1 MLLQELIK
9 KLTVTDEQ
17 FKKAFANRFKIQPQ
31 LKFITIIS
39 KDLKFLY
46 VSEMGAKYLGLKPI
60 DMIGKS
66 WRDLNTDLPP
76 EDFERLDEKII
87 EVFNTGAAVYDNYT
101 GVSNAEGQH
110 HSFEYLINPIITPSG
125 DIEAVMCNV
134 TDITESNLS
143 ELPLPNQ
150 VTTISE
156 LIESC
161 PMAIFIVDKE
171 GRIRTVNKE
180 CIKDFSSS
188 QSDLIGKQYRF
199 INEYPEIENDESA
212 IAKALIGVETSQ
224 ENLSSSGKNYQIS
237 KQAHFRGKTQE
248 KQQQLLNQYL
258 TENKKLNQL
267 IELCPLGIVLYDN
280 KGNVIAL
287 NKAHRERISN
297 FKKEEFL
304 GKSGRYLLEA
314 LGLDWEHSPCN
325 QAIKGIETLD
335 YYLKNAYGTCFLLN
349 AIPLRN
355 YENTIIGAMTIIHD
369 ITEYEK
375 LKEDMTK
382 LDRLN
387 LVGEMAAGVAHEIRN
402 PMTVIKGYLQF
413 LSKNVSDSM
422 VEQFCLVLCEL
433 ERIEQIITDFLSLA
447 RNKLVENKKQD
458 LNAII
463 KGIIPLIATNAM
475 ERDIELKVNLAEG
488 LPHLLLNEK
497 EIKQLFLNLVR
508 NGIEAMDHHGTLII
522 ESILEGDMVSLSVA
536 DCGCGICKENQE
548 KIFDPFFTTK
558 ESGTGLGL
566 SVCAGIVRRHNG
578 IIEVQSEE
586 GKGTRFIITFNALD
600 AR

>member
-1 MLLQELIK
+1 MLLQLIK
-9 KLTVTDEQ
+9 KLTMTDEQ
-17 FKKAFANRFKIQPQ
+17 FKLQPQ

-66 WRDLNTDLPP
+66 WRDLNTNLPP

-87 EVFNTGAAVYDNYT
+87 EVFDTGAAVYDNYI

-134 TDITESNLS
+134 TDTTESNLS
-143 ELPLPNQ
+143 EISLPNQ

-161 PMAIFIVDKE
+161 PMAIFIVDKQ
-171 GRIRTVNKE
+171 GRILTVNKE
-180 CIKDFSSS
+180 FIKDISSN
-188 QSDLIGKQYRF
+188 QSDLIDKQDRF
-199 INEYPEIENDESA
+199 INEYSGIEHAESA

-224 ENLSSSGKNYQIS
+224 EFLSTLERKYQIS
-237 KQAHFRGKTQE
+237 EQEDFREKIQE

-325 QAIKGIETLD
+325 QALKGIETLD
-335 YYLKNAYGTCFLLN
+335 YYLKNTYGTCYLLN

-447 RNKLVENKKQD
+447 KNKLVENKKQD

-463 KGIIPLIATNAM
+463 KGIIPLIATNAT

-497 EIKQLFLNLVR
+497 EIKQLLLNLVR
-508 NGIEAMDHHGTLII
+508 NGIEAMGQQGTLII
-522 ESILEGDMVSLSVA
+522 ESILEGDTVSLCVA

-566 SVCAGIVRRHNG
+566 SVCAGIVRRHSG

>member
-1 MLLQELIK
+1 MLQQLIK
-9 KLTVTDEQ
+9 KFIMTEQ
-17 FKKAFANRFKIQPQ
+17 FKIHPQ
-31 LKFITIIS
+31 FRILTIIN
-39 KDLKFLY
+39 KDLKYLY
-46 VSEMGAKYLGLKPI
+46 VSEMAAKYLNLKPI
-60 DMIGKS
+60 DMIGRS
-66 WRDLNTDLPP
+66 WRDLESDLPS
-76 EDFERLDEKII
+76 EDFERLDEKIK
-87 EVFNTGAAVYDNYT
+87 EVFNTGAIVFDTYISISKIN
-101 GVSNAEGQH
+101 GQH
-110 HSFEYLINPIITPSG
+110 PSFEYLLAPIFTPNG
-125 DIEAVMCNV
+125 DIEAVICY
-134 TDITESNLS
+134 IAESKLS
-143 ELPLPNQ
+143 EVPTSNQ
-150 VTTISE
+150 ITTISD
-156 LIESC
+156 LVKLC

-171 GRIRTVNKE
+171 GKILTVTKE
-180 CIKDFSSS
+180 CVKDFSSN
-188 QSDLIGKQYRF
+188 QSEVNGKKYQLC
-199 INEYPEIENDESA
+199 EQA
-212 IAKALIGVETSQ
+212 TSD
-224 ENLSSSGKNYQIS
+224 GKS
-237 KQAHFRGKTQE
+237 QE

-297 FKKEEFL
+297 FRKEEFL
-304 GKSGRYLLEA
+304 GKPGRYLLEA
-314 LGLDWEHSPCN
+314 LGFDWENSPCN
-325 QAIKGIETLD
+325 QAIHGVETLD
-335 YYLKNAYGTCFLLN
+335 YYLKNAYGNCYLLN

-422 VEQFCLVLCEL
+422 VEQFYLILCEL

-447 RNKLVENKKQD
+447 RNKLVENKKQE
-458 LNAII
+458 LNSII
-463 KGIIPLIATNAM
+463 KGILPLIATNAM
-475 ERDIELKVNLAEG
+475 EQDIELKVNLAEG

-497 EIKQLFLNLVR
+497 EIKQLLLNLAR
-508 NGIEAMDHHGTLII
+508 NGIEAMDHHGTLCI
-522 ESILEGDMVSLSVA
+522 ESIIEGDMVSLSVA

-578 IIEVQSEE
+578 TIEVESEE

>member
-9 KLTVTDEQ
+9 RLTLTDEQ
-17 FKKAFANRFKIQPQ
+17 FKKIIINKFNFQPQ
-31 LKFITIIS
+31 LNLKFIIS
-39 KDLKFLY
+39 KDLKYLY
-46 VSEMGAKYLGLKPI
+46 VSEMGARYLGLKPA
-60 DMIGKS
+60 DMIGKN
-66 WRDLNTDLPP
+66 WRKLTIDLPSD
-76 EDFERLDEKII
+76 DFERLDEKI
-87 EVFNTGAAVYDNYT
+87 EEAFNTGTVIYDNY
-101 GVSNAEGQH
+101 VSTSNIDGWYH
-110 HSFEYLINPIITPSG
+110 YFEYLISPISTPSG

-143 ELPLPNQ
+143 EIPFSNQ
-150 VTTISE
+150 
-156 LIESC
+156 
-161 PMAIFIVDKE
+161 A
-171 GRIRTVNKE
+171 
-180 CIKDFSSS
+180 
-188 QSDLIGKQYRF
+188 DLIGKQYRI
-199 INEYPEIENDESA
+199 INEHSVLGLNESV
-212 IAKALIGVETSQ
+212 IVSTLNEMETSQ
-224 ENLSSSGKNYQIS
+224 EFLSVPERKYLISDQEIFREKN
-237 KQAHFRGKTQE
+237 QE
-248 KQQQLLNQYL
+248 KQQELFNQYL

-314 LGLDWEHSPCN
+314 LGLNWEDSPCN
-325 QAIKGIETLD
+325 QALKGVETLD
-335 YYLKNAYGTCFLLN
+335 YYLKNTYGNCYLLN

-355 YENTIIGAMTIIHD
+355 YKNTIIGAMTIIHD

-375 LKEDMTK
+375 LKEDITR

-422 VEQFCLVLCEL
+422 VEQFCIVLSEL
-433 ERIEQIITDFLSLA
+433 ERIEHIITDFLSLA
-447 RNKLVENKKQD
+447 RNKLVEDKEQD

-463 KGIIPLIATNAM
+463 KGIIPLIATDAM
-475 ERDIELKVNLAEG
+475 ERGIELKVNLADG
-488 LPHLLLNEK
+488 LPHLVLNEK
-497 EIKQLFLNLVR
+497 EIKQLLLNLVR
-508 NGIEAMDHHGTLII
+508 NGIEAMNQHGTLII
-522 ESILEGDMVSLSVA
+522 ESIAEGDIVSLCVA

-558 ESGTGLGL
+558 ENGTGLGL

-586 GKGTRFIITFNALD
+586 GKGTRFIIAFNAVD
-600 AR
+600 GR

>member
-9 KLTVTDEQ
+9 RLTLTDKQLKEIIIN
-17 FKKAFANRFKIQPQ
+17 KSNLQPQ
-31 LKFITIIS
+31 LNFKFIIS
-39 KDLKFLY
+39 KDLKYLY
-46 VSEMGAKYLGLKPI
+46 VSEMGAKYFGLKPA
-60 DMIGKS
+60 DMIGNN
-66 WRDLNTDLPP
+66 WRKLPTDLPTD
-76 EDFERLDEKII
+76 DFERLDPKI
-87 EVFNTGAAVYDNYT
+87 EEAFNTGTVIYDNYIGT
-101 GVSNAEGQH
+101 SNIDGWQH
-110 HSFEYLINPIITPSG
+110 YFEYLLSPISTPSG

-134 TDITESNLS
+134 TDITETNLS
-143 ELPLPNQ
+143 EIPFSNQ
-150 VTTISE
+150 
-156 LIESC
+156 
-161 PMAIFIVDKE
+161 A
-171 GRIRTVNKE
+171 
-180 CIKDFSSS
+180 
-188 QSDLIGKQYRF
+188 DLIGKQYKI
-199 INEYPEIENDESA
+199 INEHSAHEFNESV
-212 IAKALIGVETSQ
+212 IINTLNEV
-224 ENLSSSGKNYQIS
+224 QIS
-237 KQAHFRGKTQE
+237 KDFLTVSEKKDQTSDHEFFKEKDQE
-248 KQQQLLNQYL
+248 KQQELFNQYL

-314 LGLDWEHSPCN
+314 LGFNWENSPCK
-325 QAIKGIETLD
+325 QALNGVETLD
-335 YYLKNAYGTCFLLN
+335 YYLKNAYGNCYLLN

-355 YENTIIGAMTIIHD
+355 YQNMIIGAMTIIHD

-375 LKEDMTK
+375 LKEDITK

-422 VEQFCLVLCEL
+422 VEQFSIVLSEL

-447 RNKLVENKKQD
+447 RNKLVEDKKQD

-463 KGIIPLIATNAM
+463 KGIIPLIATDAM
-475 ERDIELKVNLAEG
+475 ERGIELKVNLAEG

-497 EIKQLFLNLVR
+497 EIKQLLLNLVR
-508 NGIEAMDHHGTLII
+508 NGIEAMNQHGTLII
-522 ESILEGDMVSLSVA
+522 ESIVEGDIVSLCVA
-536 DCGCGICKENQE
+536 DCGCGIGKENQE

-558 ESGTGLGL
+558 EDGTGLGL

-586 GKGTRFIITFNALD
+586 GKGTRFIIVFNAVD
-600 AR
+600 KI

>member
-1 MLLQELIK
+1 MLLQLIK
-9 KLTVTDEQ
+9 KLTMTDEQ
-17 FKKAFANRFKIQPQ
+17 FKLQPQ
-31 LKFITIIS
+31 LKFIAIIS

-60 DMIGKS
+60 DMIGKN
-66 WRDLNTDLPP
+66 WRDLNTDLPS

-87 EVFNTGAAVYDNYT
+87 EVFNTGAAVYDNYI

-134 TDITESNLS
+134 TDTTESNLS
-143 ELPLPNQ
+143 EIPLPNQ

-161 PMAIFIVDKE
+161 PMAIFIVDKQ
-171 GRIRTVNKE
+171 GRILTVNKE
-180 CIKDFSSS
+180 FIKNISSN
-188 QSDLIGKQYRF
+188 RF
-199 INEYPEIENDESA
+199 INEYSIEHAESA
-212 IAKALIGVETSQ
+212 IAKALSGVETSQ
-224 ENLSSSGKNYQIS
+224 EFLSTLERKYQIS
-237 KQAHFRGKTQE
+237 EQENFRGKTQE

-325 QAIKGIETLD
+325 QALKGIETLD
-335 YYLKNAYGTCFLLN
+335 YYLKNAYGNCYLLN

-447 RNKLVENKKQD
+447 KNKLVENKKQD

-463 KGIIPLIATNAM
+463 KGILPLIATNAT
-475 ERDIELKVNLAEG
+475 ERDIELKVNLTEG

-497 EIKQLFLNLVR
+497 EIKQLLLNLVR
-508 NGIEAMDHHGTLII
+508 NGIEAMGQQGTLII
-522 ESILEGDMVSLSVA
+522 ESILEGDTVSLCVA

-566 SVCAGIVRRHNG
+566 SVCVGIVRRHNG

>member
-9 KLTVTDEQ
+9 SLAVTDEQ
-17 FKKAFANRFKIQPQ
+17 YKKTVINNFNLQPQ
-31 LKFITIIS
+31 INFKFTIIIS
-39 KDLKFLY
+39 KDLKYLY
-46 VSEMGAKYLGLKPI
+46 VSEMGARYLRVRPS
-60 DMIGKS
+60 DMLGKN
-66 WRDLNTDLPP
+66 WRDLIILPSD
-76 EDFERLDEKII
+76 DFERLDKKIA
-87 EVFNTGAAVYDNYT
+87 EVFNTRTLIYDNY
-101 GVSNAEGQH
+101 VSDSTINRQPH
-110 HSFEYLINPIITPSG
+110 YSEYLISPIFTSSG
-125 DIEAVMCNV
+125 DIEAVMCNI

-143 ELPLPNQ
+143 EISSSNQ
-150 VTTISE
+150 V
-156 LIESC
+156 
-161 PMAIFIVDKE
+161 
-171 GRIRTVNKE
+171 
-180 CIKDFSSS
+180 
-188 QSDLIGKQYRF
+188 DLIGKQYRL
-199 INEYPEIENDESA
+199 INEYLGIEHDESA
-212 IAKALIGVETSQ
+212 ITKELSSVETSQ
-224 ENLSSSGKNYQIS
+224 ELLSASERKYQIS
-237 KQAHFRGKTQE
+237 KQAKFKGKTQE
-248 KQQQLLNQYL
+248 NQQQLLSQYL

-280 KGNVIAL
+280 KGNIIIL
-287 NKAHRERISN
+287 NKAHRERISV
-297 FKKEEFL
+297 FKREEYL
-304 GKSGRYLLEA
+304 GKPGRYLVEA
-314 LGLDWEHSPCN
+314 LGLDWENSPCN
-325 QAIKGIETLD
+325 QALKGIETFD
-335 YYLKNAYGTCFLLN
+335 YYLKNVYGDCSLLN

-355 YENTIIGAMTIIHD
+355 YENTIIGAMTVIYD
-369 ITEYEK
+369 ITNYEK
-375 LKEDMTK
+375 FKKEMAK

-413 LSKNVSDSM
+413 FSRNASDSM
-422 VEQFCLVLCEL
+422 VEQFRIVLDEL

-447 RNKLVENKKQD
+447 RNKRVENKEQD

-463 KGIIPLIATNAM
+463 EGMIPLIATNAM
-475 ERDIELKVNLAEG
+475 EQDIELKVNLAEG
-488 LPHLLLNEK
+488 LPNLLLNEK

>member
-1 MLLQELIK
+1 MLQQLIK
-9 KLTVTDEQ
+9 KLIMTEQ
-17 FKKAFANRFKIQPQ
+17 FKLHSQFKI
-31 LKFITIIS
+31 ITIVN
-39 KDLKFLY
+39 KDLKCLY

-60 DMIGKS
+60 DMIGKN
-66 WRDLNTDLPP
+66 WRDLNSDLPSK
-76 EDFERLDEKII
+76 DFERLDEKIK
-87 EVFNTGAAVYDNYT
+87 EVFNTGKIVFDTYISI
-101 GVSNAEGQH
+101 SNIEGQQ
-110 HSFEYLINPIITPSG
+110 HSFEYFINPIFTPSG
-125 DIEAVMCNV
+125 DIEAVICDI
-134 TDITESNLS
+134 TDITESQLS
-143 ELPLPNQ
+143 EIPISNQ
-150 VTTISE
+150 ITEISE
-156 LIESC
+156 LVKLC
-161 PMAIFIVDKE
+161 PIAIFIVDKE
-171 GRIRTVNKE
+171 GRILTVNKK

-188 QSDLIGKQYRF
+188 QAELIGKQYRF
-199 INEYPEIENDESA
+199 GYSEIKNDESE
-212 IAKALIGVETSQ
+212 IAKALIEVETSQ
-224 ENLSSSGKNYQIS
+224 ENLSSSERKYQIS
-237 KQAHFRGKTQE
+237 KQANFEGKSQE

-297 FKKEEFL
+297 FQKEEFL
-304 GKSGRYLLEA
+304 GKPGRYLLEA
-314 LGLDWEHSPCN
+314 LGLDWENSPCN
-325 QAIKGIETLD
+325 QALKGIETLD
-335 YYLKNAYGTCFLLN
+335 YYLKNAYGNCYLLN

-355 YENTIIGAMTIIHD
+355 YENMIIGAMTIIHD

-413 LSKNVSDSM
+413 LSKNVSASM
-422 VEQFCLVLCEL
+422 VEQFCLILCEL

-475 ERDIELKVNLAEG
+475 ERGIELKVNLTEG
-488 LPHLLLNEK
+488 LPHFLLNEK

-566 SVCAGIVRRHNG
+566 AVCAGIVRRHNG
-578 IIEVQSEE
+578 TIEVQSEE
-586 GKGTRFIITFNALD
+586 GKGTRFIITFNTLD

>member
-1 MLLQELIK
+1 MLQQLIK
-9 KLTVTDEQ
+9 KLIMTEQ
-17 FKKAFANRFKIQPQ
+17 FKLHSQFKI
-31 LKFITIIS
+31 ITIVN
-39 KDLKFLY
+39 KDLKCLY

-60 DMIGKS
+60 DMIGKN
-66 WRDLNTDLPP
+66 WRDLNSDLPSK
-76 EDFERLDEKII
+76 DFERLDEKIK
-87 EVFNTGAAVYDNYT
+87 EVFNTGKIVFDTYISI
-101 GVSNAEGQH
+101 SNIEGQQ
-110 HSFEYLINPIITPSG
+110 HSFEYFINPIFTPSG
-125 DIEAVMCNV
+125 DIEAVICDI
-134 TDITESNLS
+134 TDITESQLFGYS
-143 ELPLPNQ
+143 E
-150 VTTISE
+150 
-156 LIESC
+156 
-161 PMAIFIVDKE
+161 
-171 GRIRTVNKE
+171 
-180 CIKDFSSS
+180 IK
-188 QSDLIGKQYRF
+188 
-199 INEYPEIENDESA
+199 NDESE
-212 IAKALIGVETSQ
+212 IAKALIEVETSQ
-224 ENLSSSGKNYQIS
+224 ENLSSSERKYQIS
-237 KQAHFRGKTQE
+237 KQANFEGKSQE

-297 FKKEEFL
+297 FQKEEFL
-304 GKSGRYLLEA
+304 GKPGRYLLEA
-314 LGLDWEHSPCN
+314 LGLDWENSPCN
-325 QAIKGIETLD
+325 QALKGIETLD
-335 YYLKNAYGTCFLLN
+335 YYLKNAYGNCYLLN

-355 YENTIIGAMTIIHD
+355 YENMIIGAMTIIHD

-413 LSKNVSDSM
+413 LSKNVSASM
-422 VEQFCLVLCEL
+422 VEQFCLILCEL

-475 ERDIELKVNLAEG
+475 ERGIELKVNLTEG
-488 LPHLLLNEK
+488 LPHFLLNEK

-566 SVCAGIVRRHNG
+566 AVCAGIVRRHNG
-578 IIEVQSEE
+578 TIELQSEE
-586 GKGTRFIITFNALD
+586 GKGTRFIITFNTLD

>member
-1 MLLQELIK
+1 M
-9 KLTVTDEQ
+9 TEQ
-17 FKKAFANRFKIQPQ
+17 FKHHPQFKI
-31 LKFITIIS
+31 ITIIS
-39 KDLKFLY
+39 KDLKYLY
-46 VSEMGAKYLGLKPI
+46 VSEMGAKYIGLKPI
-60 DMIGKS
+60 DIIGKN
-66 WRDLNTDLPP
+66 WKDFNGDLPP
-76 EDFERLDEKII
+76 EDFERFDGKIK
-87 EVFNTGAAVYDNYT
+87 EVFNTGAVLFDTYISI
-101 GVSNAEGQH
+101 SNLDGQH
-110 HSFEYLINPIITPSG
+110 HSFEYLINPIFTPSG
-125 DIEAVMCNV
+125 DIEAVICYI
-134 TDITESNLS
+134 TDITKSKSS
-143 ELPLPNQ
+143 ELSISNQ
-150 VTTISE
+150 ITKNSE
-156 LIESC
+156 LVKLC

-171 GRIRTVNKE
+171 GRVLTVNKE
-180 CIKDFSSS
+180 CVKDFSSS
-188 QSDLIGKQYRF
+188 QVELNGKQYRLD
-199 INEYPEIENDESA
+199 YSEIKNDESE
-212 IAKALIGVETSQ
+212 IAKALIEADTSQ
-224 ENLSSSGKNYQIS
+224 ENLSSSRKKYQINT
-237 KQAHFRGKTQE
+237 QANFEGKSQE

-297 FKKEEFL
+297 FRKEEFL
-304 GKSGRYLLEA
+304 GKPGRYLLEA
-314 LGLDWEHSPCN
+314 LGFDWENSPCN
-325 QAIKGIETLD
+325 QALRGVETLD
-335 YYLKNAYGTCFLLN
+335 YYLKNTYGNCYLLN

-422 VEQFCLVLCEL
+422 AEQFCLILCEL
-433 ERIEQIITDFLSLA
+433 ERIEHIITDFLSLA
-447 RNKLVENKKQD
+447 RNKLVENKRQD

-475 ERDIELKVNLAEG
+475 ERDIELKVNLTEG

-508 NGIEAMDHHGTLII
+508 NGIESMDHHGTLII
-522 ESILEGDMVSLSVA
+522 ESILDGDMVSLSVT

-578 IIEVQSEE
+578 TIEVESEE